1 LVILIKK
8 FVDIELFIDEKLK
21 INNKKDSPQLKKN
34 NQKITNTIDV
44 VFEILKYF

>member
-21 INNKKDSPQLKKN
+21 RNNKKDSPQLKKK
-34 NQKITNTIDV
+34 NQKTTNTIDV